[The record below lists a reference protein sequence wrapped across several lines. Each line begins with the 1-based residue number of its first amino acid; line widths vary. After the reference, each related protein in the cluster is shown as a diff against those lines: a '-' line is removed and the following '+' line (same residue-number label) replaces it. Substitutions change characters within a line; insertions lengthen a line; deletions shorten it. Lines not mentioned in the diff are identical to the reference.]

1 MAFYALSKD
10 GLLVGITYEN
20 PYQFNLVGVSI
31 HEFDGK
37 MPDLNSS
44 VWHSELEEFVQAPG
58 LLSKL
63 DFLNRF
69 TLEERLAIRASTD
82 TIVFDIMKL
91 LEAADFIDVTNQST
105 IQGVQYLAIVGL
117 IASTRISEVLT

>member
-10 GLLVGITYEN
+10 GLLVGMTYEN

-105 IQGVQYLAIVGL
+105 IQGVQYLAIAGL
-117 IASTRISEVLT
+117 IATTRISEVLT

>member
-10 GLLVGITYEN
+10 GLLVGMTYEN

-44 VWHSELEEFVQAPG
+44 VWDSELEEFIKTPG

-69 TLEERLAIRASTD
+69 TLEERLAIRASAD

-91 LEAADFIDVTNQST
+91 LEAAEFIDITNHSTVQS
-105 IQGVQYLAIVGL
+105 VQYLALVGL
-117 IASTRISEVLT
+117 IAEARISEVLS